1 MTAPSIPES
10 PARRH
15 SPAARR
21 SRGEGSLS
29 LRRDGRWQAQRTLP
43 DGRRQTFYGRT
54 RQEAHDKMK
63 AAESR
68 AGQQGLVTAGDRT
81 VANWLEQWLADE
93 IAPSRATSP
102 RTYEAYEIAVRRRL
116 VPELGQLRLDELHPA
131 HIQRAYTCL
140 AERYAP
146 KTVNF
151 THTTLSTALKAARR
165 IGLIAVNPC
174 DNVKPPPRP
183 DGHAGDRA
191 FSVDQLRQL
200 DQAMV
205 GQRFEPVWRFL
216 LGTGV
221 RWGEAAALR
230 WSDVDLTPGGE
241 QVHIQR
247 AATRVPGTMLI
258 KAPKTREGRRTL
270 PIGAA
275 TTAALK
281 LARTQVKELR
291 LAAGPAW
298 EEHDLVFPNDHGA
311 LLRNNRPLATFKK
324 LLAAAGL
331 PQRRLHDLR
340 HTYATLL
347 FGRGVHPRVAQDLL
361 GHSRINMTLD
371 LYTESVPAAS
381 REAVLRL
388 DDVFVA
394 AAEA

>member
-1 MTAPSIPES
+1 MTAVLRP
-10 PARRH
+10 
-15 SPAARR
+15 RR
-21 SRGEGSLS
+21 SRGEGTIIQ
-29 LRRDGRWQAQRTLP
+29 RKDGRWQAQRSLP
-43 DGRRQTFYGRT
+43 DGTRKTYYGRT
-54 RQEAHDKMK
+54 RQEAHDKM
-63 AAESR
+63 R
-68 AGQQGLVTAGDRT
+68 ADQTRSASQLVTAGDHT
-81 VANWLEQWLADE
+81 VAEWLDQWLADE
-93 IAPSRATSP
+93 IAPTRSSSP

-116 VPELGQLRLDELHPA
+116 VPLLGQHRLDELHPA
-131 HIQRAYTCL
+131 HIQRAYTRL
-140 AERYAP
+140 ATTYAP

-151 THTTLSTALKAARR
+151 SHTTLSTALKAARR
-165 IGLIAVNPC
+165 IGLIAANPC

-183 DGHAGDRA
+183 DGHAADRA
-191 FSVDQLRQL
+191 FSLAQLRVL

-230 WSDVDLTPGGE
+230 WSDVDLTPGAE
-241 QVHIQR
+241 QVSIQR
-247 AATRVPGTMLI
+247 AATRVPGAMLI
-258 KAPKTREGRRTL
+258 KAPKTRKGRRTL
-270 PIGAA
+270 PLGAA

-281 LARTQVKELR
+281 LAGTQVKELR

-331 PQRRLHDLR
+331 PARRLHDLR

-371 LYTESVPAAS
+371 LYTESVPAAT
-381 REAVLRL
+381 REAVQRL
-388 DDVFVA
+388 DDVLGAVS
-394 AAEA
+394 